1 MGMAAQIPIVATT
14 STPGIARNSKKR
26 PASPSHNGSSAGGYS
41 ASKKKK
47 VSASGFAQVRCHSP
61 NLRVRGSPHS
71 LPLPIQGARGRMR
84 GPEWV
89 GLSEAGR
96 FVWAGPYSHTSFV
109 DAVYGASETSPHP
122 LTLATWGLIK

>member
-41 ASKKKK
+41 AGKKKK

-61 NLRVRGSPHS
+61 NLRVRGSPP
-71 LPLPIQGARGRMR
+71 LPLPVRGSRAHAWARVGGAQRGWAFR
-84 GPEWV
+84 V
-89 GLSEAGR
+89 GGA
-96 FVWAGPYSHTSFV
+96 VQSHLFGSCC
-109 DAVYGASETSPHP
+109 
-122 LTLATWGLIK
+122 LWCK